1 MQTRDRPSG
10 DGSNSSSSMVATR
23 RGGRVECSDDVGNTE
38 SSQSTGS
45 KRITRSSIA
54 RAECPSDAASE
65 EEHREAEEKD
75 SRSSIP
81 SEVPS
86 AAVGRLTRSRV
97 SRSALQ
103 PEAVSEADI
112 SEAESCSSAVLPNRG
127 PTEQRLTR
135 SSARDRVRRP
145 HNEDVEVSEAES
157 CASSASTH
165 GASRLLR
172 SKVPQSQK
180 RGDKPQVQD
189 ADVSDAESCS
199 SVASG
204 IASNVRTP
212 RSRSLVPP
220 AAAGKSQPEEAE
232 VSEAESSCSSVS
244 GLRSTRSRLSKAS
257 APNKMDCKAI
267 ETSPVRPSSGPKE
280 QSTSGSPV
288 KASGV
293 PVRLAQQPPSSPFL
307 TRSLRSRAVPY
318 FHPEDSDGNLSA
330 APGSPEKS
338 ASVSSQSPSRTRTVS
353 RSRHSMSLKDR
364 SVVTQAEP
372 EPSAEE
378 SDGDQKSQSEESGVS
393 EVKNGG
399 QDINMTQSVEMQQ
412 EDPTSAEHEDMDKN
426 GDPLKRGQS
435 QDISIHPEDNC
446 EDNSVIKP
454 PLPESSSQQET
465 EQGRRKSTPPQV
477 IHLLLSSDE
486 ESDSEEEGCPDEDD
500 LFIVESES
508 RPAKPTSPPEASSTQ
523 QNDLFVID
531 TRPGFNLERKFYIE
545 TQDTASKSSEDEE
558 EEDDDDDVVI
568 QEEDVDESDDEFV
581 DEEAD
586 EDAVDNDVLF
596 KPKRPPPVTFSS
608 NIDPGLSL
616 KQFGGLYIHLDAE
629 KQRKT
634 PSVVQKTKEPK
645 KKDEL
650 LQKSVITP
658 DFEKKH
664 VVPPYKESIR
674 KLKQKRREERAKTTG
689 DSWFNMKAPELT
701 EDLKNDLRV
710 LKMRSAMDPK
720 RFYKKNDRDGFPKYF
735 QVGTVVDNPIDFYHA
750 RIPKKQRKRTIVD
763 ELMADADFRSYNKKK
778 FKEIMAEKAE
788 LAAGKKNRKKKK
800 FHN

>member
-10 DGSNSSSSMVATR
+10 DGSMVATR
-23 RGGRVECSDDVGNTE
+23 RGGRVECSEDAGNTE
-38 SSQSTGS
+38 SLQSTQGS

-65 EEHREAEEKD
+65 DEHREAEEKD
-75 SRSSIP
+75 SRCSLP

-103 PEAVSEADI
+103 PEAVSEADV
-112 SEAESCSSAVLPNRG
+112 SEAESCSSAVLPNPG

-145 HNEDVEVSEAES
+145 RNEDVDVSEAES
-157 CASSASTH
+157 CASSASTRR
-165 GASRLLR
+165 APRLLR
-172 SKVPQSQK
+172 SRVPQSQK

-189 ADVSDAESCS
+189 ADFSDAESCS

-204 IASNVRTP
+204 LASSVRTP

-220 AAAGKSQPEEAE
+220 VAAGKSQPEEAE

-244 GLRSTRSRLSKAS
+244 GLRSARSRLSKAS

-293 PVRLAQQPPSSPFL
+293 PARLAQQPPSSPFL

-318 FHPEDSDGNLSA
+318 FHPEDSDGTLSA

-338 ASVSSQSPSRTRTVS
+338 ASASSQSPSRTRTVS
-353 RSRHSMSLKDR
+353 RSRCSLSLKDR

-372 EPSAEE
+372 GPSTEE

-399 QDINMTQSVEMQQ
+399 QDINMSQSVEMQQ
-412 EDPTSAEHEDMDKN
+412 EDPASGEHEDMDKN
-426 GDPLKRGQS
+426 GDPLKERQS
-435 QDISIHPEDNC
+435 PDISIHPEANC
-446 EDNSVIKP
+446 EDKSVIKP
-454 PLPESSSQQET
+454 LLPESSSQQET

-486 ESDSEEEGCPDEDD
+486 ESNSEEELEVEEEGCPDEDD

-508 RPAKPTSPPEASSTQ
+508 SPAKPISPPEASSTQ

-531 TRPGFNLERKFYIE
+531 THPGFNLERKFYIE
-545 TQDTASKSSEDEE
+545 PQDTASKSSEDEE
-558 EEDDDDDVVI
+558 EEEEEDDVV
-568 QEEDVDESDDEFV
+568 QEEDVDESEDEFV

-586 EDAVDNDVLF
+586 EEADNDVLF
-596 KPKRPPPVTFSS
+596 KPKRPPQVTFSS
-608 NIDPGLSL
+608 SIDPGFSL

-629 KQRKT
+629 KRRKT

-710 LKMRSAMDPK
+710 LKMRSAVDPK

-750 RIPKKQRKRTIVD
+750 RIPKKQRKRTLVD
-763 ELMADADFRSYNKKK
+763 ELLADADFRSYNKKK
-778 FKEIMAEKAE
+778 FKEIMAEKAD

-800 FHN
+800 FRN